1 MAPERPAVGDIVEL
15 QVGPVAHGGHCV
27 ARAGGLVVFVRHA
40 LPGELV
46 KARITEVRSR
56 LARADAVDVL
66 RPHPDRVSPACP
78 QARPGGCG
86 GCDCQHA
93 RPAAQR
99 ALKAAVVVEAV
110 IRLGRLTPEHP
121 IGPGVALRDLKV
133 VAAEELLPDSGDG
146 WGWRT
151 RVQFAVV
158 DGRAGL
164 RRHRSHELVAVEGCP
179 IAHPGV
185 ADLDVPGRRW
195 PGAARVQAVVSS
207 TGERLLVVTGAEGG
221 EVSLPPGL
229 PPDVS
234 VVVNGELRRG
244 RARVREQA
252 PGGMALVSGAGFWQV
267 HPAAPAL
274 LVEAV
279 LAALPPQPKRLA
291 DLYAGVGLFSM
302 SLASVVGPHGSVLH
316 VEADPMAVRDA
327 RRTLHRWPQVR
338 IVAGRV
344 DAVLADPARYRLGE
358 GDLRLLD
365 AAVLD
370 PPRAGAGK
378 AVLESL
384 AGFGVPRLV
393 YVACDPAALGRDT
406 ALLEGLGYRLERLS
420 AFDLFPHTQHVES
433 VACFVRI

>member
-1 MAPERPAVGDIVEL
+1 MPPERPAVADVVEL

-46 KARITEVRSR
+46 RARITEVRSR
-56 LARADAVDVL
+56 LARADAIEVL
-66 RPHPDRVSPACP
+66 RPHADRVIPACP

-86 GCDCQHA
+86 GCDWQHA

-99 ALKAAVVVEAV
+99 ALKAAVVVEALT
-110 IRLGRLTPEHP
+110 RLGRLTPEHP
-121 IGPGVALRDLKV
+121 IGPGVALGDLTV
-133 VAAEELLPDSGDG
+133 VAADVGSSRGGRG

-164 RRHRSHELVAVEGCP
+164 RRHRSHEVVAIEGCP
-179 IAHPGV
+179 IAHPGI

-195 PGAARVQAVVSS
+195 PGACRVEAVVSS
-207 TGERLLVVTGAEGG
+207 TGERLLVVTGSGGG
-221 EVSLPPGL
+221 EVSLPPL

-234 VVVNGELRRG
+234 VIVNGVLRRG
-244 RARVREQA
+244 RVRVREQA
-252 PGGMALVSGAGFWQV
+252 PGGTAVVSGAGFWQV

-279 LAALPPQPKRLA
+279 LAALPAQPRRLA

-302 SLASVVGPHGSVLH
+302 SLAPLVGPHGSVLH
-316 VEADPMAVRDA
+316 VEADPVAVRDA

-344 DAVLADPARYRLGE
+344 DAVLADPARHQVSQDE
-358 GDLRLLD
+358 LRSLD
-365 AAVLD
+365 AVVLD
-370 PPRAGAGK
+370 PPRTGAGRD
-378 AVLESL
+378 VVESL
-384 AGFGVPRLV
+384 ARLRGPRWHGTRR
-393 YVACDPAALGRDT
+393 CWPAWATGWR
-406 ALLEGLGYRLERLS
+406 G
-420 AFDLFPHTQHVES
+420 
-433 VACFVRI
+433 